1 MFELLRGII
10 EYPHSGLIGSL
21 VFLLIALRPK
31 NLYKMWV
38 LSQKIERG
46 DPLPDKI
53 TSFPIQATSL
63 DNYLNSK
70 NKVSEFLEWA
80 LRGQSCQIE
89 LSADEINHL
98 YLQGEQ
104 INKYNANI
112 FIPLPIF
119 RCKNK
124 YSYFQIV
131 GNSLLEKSIQYPN
144 TNGIDGIVT
153 ATTEYRF
160 KKQNQSIMR
169 NVWSV
174 EFNGKRID
182 SESNWTDE
190 KFDFLRSN
198 DTLLH
203 GLFTGDFVQA
213 FYDENDNK
221 GKLISSVIEKITSVE
236 IADGHLTI
244 KVEQ

>member
-1 MFELLRGII
+1 MFELFRGIV
-10 EYPHSGLIGSL
+10 EYPHSGLIVSL

-31 NLYKMWV
+31 NLYEMWI

-53 TSFPIQATSL
+53 TNFPIQVTSL
-63 DNYLNSK
+63 DDYLNSK
-70 NKVSEFLEWA
+70 NKVSEFVEWT

-104 INKYNANI
+104 VNKYNANI
-112 FIPLPIF
+112 FIPLPFF

-124 YSYFQIV
+124 YSYFQII

-160 KKQNQSIMR
+160 KSQNQSILR
-169 NVWSV
+169 NVWPV
-174 EFNGKRID
+174 EFNGKKMDLD
-182 SESNWTDE
+182 SSWADD
-190 KFDFLRSN
+190 KFDFLRFN

-203 GLFTGDFVQA
+203 SLFTGDFIQSS
-213 FYDENDNK
+213 YDENDNK
-221 GKLISSVIEKITSVE
+221 GKLISSVIERITSIE